1 MRNSKTLKKIRENRC
16 ARVCGLGHYLP
27 FFVRYAAHFG
37 YDTIWLD
44 LEHRAMTDR
53 EVQSLSALCYHN
65 DIDCMVRPPTQERTR
80 LYRYLEDGATGLMMP
95 LISDADEA
103 QQIVNAVKF
112 PPVGNRGMDGAGLDG
127 DFGLGVWKAESTY
140 TDDANRET
148 FITVQ
153 IETPTA
159 LENVEEIAAVPGVDA
174 LFVGPGDLGLRLNH
188 RENGKPATLDDA
200 IAHVAATAKK
210 HGIAWGIPA
219 GTPELI
225 KQYRQMGAQLLAYAG
240 DFSLT
245 AVLERSR
252 QDFDEALAE

>member
-1 MRNSKTLKKIRENRC
+1 MRNSKTLTKIHQNQC

-37 YDTIWLD
+37 YDVIWLD

-53 EVQSLSALCYHN
+53 EVQGLLGLCYHN

-80 LYRYLEDGATGLMMP
+80 LYRYFEDGATGLMMP
-95 LISDADEA
+95 LVSNAEEA
-103 QQIVNAVKF
+103 QRIVNAVKF

-127 DFGLGVWKAESTY
+127 DFGLEVWSPDSTY

-148 FITVQ
+148 FIAIQ
-153 IETPTA
+153 IETLGA

-174 LFVGPGDLGLRLNH
+174 LFVGPGDLGLRLNQ
-188 RENGKPATLDDA
+188 RGSSNQATLDEA
-200 IAHVAATAKK
+200 IAHVAAVAKK
-210 HGIAWGIPA
+210 HSVAWGIPA

-225 KQYRQMGAQLLAYAG
+225 KQYREMGAQLLAYGG
-240 DFSLT
+240 DFALT
-245 AVLERSR
+245 AVLERSS
-252 QDFDEALAE
+252 QDFDEALGE

>member
-1 MRNSKTLKKIRENRC
+1 MRNSKTLNKIHQNRC

-37 YDTIWLD
+37 YDVIWLD

-53 EVQSLSALCYHN
+53 EVQGLLGLCYHN

-80 LYRYLEDGATGLMMP
+80 LYRYFEDGATGLMMP
-95 LISDADEA
+95 LISDAEEA
-103 QQIVNAVKF
+103 AHIVNAVKF

-127 DFGLGVWKAESTY
+127 DFGLEVWRPDSTY
-140 TDDANRET
+140 TDDVNRET
-148 FITVQ
+148 FIAIQ
-153 IETPTA
+153 IETPEA

-174 LFVGPGDLGLRLNH
+174 LFVGPGDLGLRLNQ
-188 RENGKPATLDDA
+188 RETGTQISLDAA
-200 IAHVAATAKK
+200 IAQVADTAKR
-210 HGIAWGIPA
+210 HGVAWGIPA

-225 KQYRQMGAQLLAYAG
+225 KQYRGMGAQLLAYGG

-245 AVLERSR
+245 AVLESNS
-252 QDFDEALAE
+252 QNFDEALGE